1 VRPSGNRAAILLVAL
16 PLAFLGVFYFYP
28 LFEIFSLGLAPGG
41 QWDPG
46 AIADLFSTGS
56 SLRILWFTA
65 WQAALST
72 VLTLVLALPA
82 AYVFARYR
90 FPGKSLI
97 QSCTAIP
104 FVLPSVVVAAA
115 FSALLG
121 ARGLLN
127 EWLMGM

>member
-1 VRPSGNRAAILLVAL
+1 MRPPGNRAAILLVAL

-28 LFEIFSLGLAPGG
+28 LFEIFSLSLAPGG

-46 AIADLFSTGS
+46 NITALFSTGS
-56 SLRILWFTA
+56 SLRILWFTT

-72 VLTLVLALPA
+72 VLTVVLALPA

-97 QSCTAIP
+97 QSCT
-104 FVLPSVVVAAA
+104 
-115 FSALLG
+115 
-121 ARGLLN
+121 
-127 EWLMGM
+127 